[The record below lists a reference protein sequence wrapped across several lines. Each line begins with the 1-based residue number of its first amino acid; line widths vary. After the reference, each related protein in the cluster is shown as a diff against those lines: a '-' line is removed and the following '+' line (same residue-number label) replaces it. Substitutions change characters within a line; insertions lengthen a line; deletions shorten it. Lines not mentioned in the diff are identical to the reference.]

1 MVMRFW
7 RPPALATDDAALRNY
22 RLLLARLIAIFLP
35 LVLMFAVL
43 PVLLVAR
50 FVFHA
55 PVPDKLL
62 EGTFI
67 AALATRAAVELLRVR
82 AIFRS
87 QAWKGLD
94 GRTVLRADQPRR
106 FWIWASCHMLI
117 AAIWLAV
124 TGFLAWTWLG

>member
-1 MVMRFW
+1 MRFS
-7 RPPALATDDAALRNY
+7 RPPALANDGARLRNY
-22 RLLLARLIAIFLP
+22 RLLLARLLALWLP
-35 LVLMFAVL
+35 LVLVFVVL

-55 PVPDKLL
+55 PLPDKLL

-82 AIFRS
+82 DIFRY
-87 QAWKGLD
+87 QTWKALD

-106 FWIWASCHMLI
+106 FWIWASCHMLM

-124 TGFLAWTWLG
+124 TGFLAWTLLLE